1 MDIKIG
7 DKVQLKEAASLGTMQ
22 IMIVADIL
30 QREQIRVIYWCEPTT
45 ITIPKVLLKD
55 ISVKPYSGF
64 QSCQRYILISFNRE
78 CGNQVKVK

>member
-30 QREQIRVIYWCEPTT
+30 
-45 ITIPKVLLKD
+45 
-55 ISVKPYSGF
+55 
-64 QSCQRYILISFNRE
+64 
-78 CGNQVKVK
+78 

>member
-30 QREQIRVIYWCEPTT
+30 QREQIRVIYWCEP
-45 ITIPKVLLKD
+45 
-55 ISVKPYSGF
+55 
-64 QSCQRYILISFNRE
+64 Q
-78 CGNQVKVK
+78 

>member
-30 QREQIRVIYWCEPTT
+30 QREQIRAIYWCEPQQQYLT
-45 ITIPKVLLKD
+45 LEGH
-55 ISVKPYSGF
+55 YSIF
-64 QSCQRYILISFNRE
+64 TKIA
-78 CGNQVKVK
+78 